1 MAQIID
7 GKALSLSLK
16 EEMKGRILELEGRF
30 GRKPCLAV
38 IIVGDNPASRSYVRG
53 KIKAAE
59 FVGMDSRLVELPEDI
74 SESALLDTIA
84 ELNAD
89 AVVDGVLVQL
99 PLPKHID
106 EDRVIDAISIEKD
119 VDGFHPQNVSN
130 LWLGRPCIVPCTPK
144 GIVKM
149 IETTGISISGKK
161 AVVVGRS
168 NIVGK
173 PVAKL
178 LLDRNATVTIAHS
191 RTADL
196 KAECLEADIL
206 VAAVGRPEMI
216 KGDMVKPGAVVIDVG
231 INRIPVVKEDGS
243 EGSRLVG
250 DVDFASASEDASFI
264 TPVPGGVG
272 PMTITMLME
281 NTIECFLNRVQ

>member
-1 MAQIID
+1 MQLID

-16 EEMKGRILELEGRF
+16 EEMKGRIATIGERYGRV
-30 GRKPCLAV
+30 PCLAV

-74 SESALLDTIA
+74 TEAALLELIA
-84 ELNAD
+84 VLNAD
-89 AVVDGVLVQL
+89 EAVDGLLVQL
-99 PLPKHID
+99 PLPRHID
-106 EDRVIDAISIEKD
+106 EDRVIDAIAIGKD
-119 VDGFHPQNVSN
+119 VDGFHPQNVAN
-130 LWLGRPCIVPCTPK
+130 LWLGRKCIVPCTPK
-144 GIVKM
+144 GIIKM
-149 IETTGISISGKK
+149 IETTGIDISGKK

-191 RTADL
+191 RTKDL
-196 KAECLEADIL
+196 AAVTREADIL
-206 VAAVGRPEMI
+206 VAAVGRPKMI
-216 KGDMVKPGAVVIDVG
+216 GADMVKPGAVVIDVG
-231 INRIPVVKEDGS
+231 INRTE
-243 EGSRLVG
+243 EGKLVG
-250 DVDFASASEDASFI
+250 DVDFQSVSEVAGFL

-281 NTIECFLNRVQ
+281 NTIECFLAKQ